1 MSLTSRLV
9 KLPLHMRVRKIE
21 QSKISDQNRNQ
32 LQNYFVETV
41 KLQNLENTN
50 EDEPIPKSEEELV
63 WQNEF
68 KGLTASSNNPAI
80 NLQHLIK
87 KEFLVMF
94 QFHLTLKNF
103 KASYRIQNLN
113 IYLQF
118 IRLHFALS
126 I

>member
-1 MSLTSRLV
+1 
-9 KLPLHMRVRKIE
+9 MRVRKIE